1 MTVTD
6 RDDFNAG
13 GELLLFDKV
22 TTLTGLLLDLLTLLL
37 WGNLWFFVILIYFS
51 SFRDAAAYRD
61 DWKKPQFYP
70 AEIK

>member
-13 GELLLFDKV
+13 GELLLFGKV

-37 WGNLWFFVILIYFS
+37 WGNL
-51 SFRDAAAYRD
+51 
-61 DWKKPQFYP
+61 
-70 AEIK
+70 